1 MFQDPFERTT
11 DSPMAPAE
19 VCFAI
24 TPSDVL
30 DLPRATKAIYVGLSG
45 DVALSPV
52 RGDTPVVFKKVNAGT
67 ILDVRWSAAARS
79 MRGVTL
85 RPWSWYK
92 GY

>member
-30 DLPRATKAIYVGLSG
+30 DLPRATKAIYVGLAG
-45 DVALSPV
+45 DVAQGRVGALL
-52 RGDTPVVFKKVNAGT
+52 GDHLPGDRKELVVVLFCVGSHH
-67 ILDVRWSAAARS
+67 IS
-79 MRGVTL
+79 
-85 RPWSWYK
+85 
-92 GY
+92 